1 MSQPAKKRWTLFGA
15 SLGAIATLVLV
26 AGIAVF
32 VTSGAAATRAAP
44 TNTSSPVITGEVQ
57 QGHKLHADPGTWSG
71 TQPIAYTYHW
81 QRCDQNGANCSNING
96 AAGNDYTLTSAD
108 VGN

>member
-32 VTSGAAATRAAP
+32 VSSGAAATKAAP
-44 TNTSSPVITGEVQ
+44 TNTSSPVVSGTVM
-57 QGHKLHADPGTWSG
+57 QGQKLHGSLGYLDRNAADHLCVSL
-71 TQPIAYTYHW
+71 
-81 QRCDQNGANCSNING
+81 
-96 AAGNDYTLTSAD
+96 AAL
-108 VGN
+108 